1 MNRILVT
8 TDLSTNSRA
17 GLRFAIKLAEQK
29 KMELVFLYVHQ
40 VLRASTWSDAK
51 YEYFVAEDK
60 ENIMK
65 ELTAF
70 VSATYKQMKVTP
82 GKYKCDVYHMFGV
95 VDGVINY
102 AQEKN
107 CDYICIATRGAGT
120 LKKLFGTNTASLIKS
135 SPIPV
140 ICVPTA
146 YKAKAISKLLY
157 ASDMMDYEKEI
168 PQVLA
173 FAKPLKA
180 NVELLHLSFP
190 YEMETD
196 RQVAQ
201 KDLKKK
207 FKYDI
212 GIHYEARDID
222 NSLMTDLENAVKKAK
237 PSLVA
242 MFTKQNRSLFDRIFL
257 GSATAQFTFST
268 NVPLLVFRKG

>member
-29 KMELVFLYVHQ
+29 KMELVFLFVHQ

-51 YEYFVAEDK
+51 YEYFLSEDK

-82 GKYKCDVYHMFGV
+82 GKYRCEVHHQFGI
-95 VDGVINY
+95 VDGLINY
-102 AQEKN
+102 AQDNN
-107 CDYICIATRGAGT
+107 CDYICIATRGAGAV
-120 LKKLFGTNTASLIKS
+120 KKLFGTNTASLIKN

-140 ICVPTA
+140 ICVPST
-146 YKAKAISKLLY
+146 YKTKPVTKLLY
-157 ASDMMDYEKEI
+157 ASDMDDYEKEV

-180 NVELLHLSFP
+180 AVELMHLSFP
-190 YEMETD
+190 YEMMAD
-196 RQVAQ
+196 KQIAQ

-212 GIHYEARDID
+212 DIHYEARDLD

-237 PSLVA
+237 PSVVA

-257 GSATAQFTFST
+257 GSATQELTYST
-268 NVPLLVFRKG
+268 NVPMLIFRKG

>member
-29 KMELVFLYVHQ
+29 KMELVFLFVHQ
-40 VLRASTWSDAK
+40 VLRASTWSDTK
-51 YEYFVAEDK
+51 YETFVSEDK
-60 ENIMK
+60 ENIMA
-65 ELTAF
+65 ELTSF

-82 GKYKCDVYHMFGV
+82 GKYKCDVHHMFGV
-95 VDGVINY
+95 VEGVITY
-102 AQEKN
+102 AQDNN
-107 CDYICIATRGAGT
+107 CDYICIATRGAGAV
-120 LKKLFGTNTASLIKS
+120 KKLFGTNTASLIKN

-140 ICVPTA
+140 ICVPSG
-146 YKAKAISKLLY
+146 YKAKPVTRLLY
-157 ASDMMDYEKEI
+157 ASDMADYEKEV

-180 NVELLHLSFP
+180 AVELLHLSFP
-190 YEMETD
+190 YEMMAD

-212 GIHYEARDID
+212 GIHYEARDLD

-237 PSLVA
+237 PSLVV
-242 MFTKQNRSLFDRIFL
+242 MFTKQDRSLFDRIFL
-257 GSATAQFTFST
+257 GSATAQFSFSS

>member
-8 TDLSTNSRA
+8 TDLSANSRV

-51 YEYFVAEDK
+51 YESFVSEDK
-60 ENIMK
+60 ANIMT
-65 ELTAF
+65 ELTSF

-82 GKYKCDVYHMFGV
+82 GKYKCDVHHMFGV
-95 VDGVINY
+95 VEGIIKY
-102 AQEKN
+102 AGENN
-107 CDYICIATRGAGT
+107 CSYICIATRGAGT
-120 LKKLFGTNTASLIKS
+120 VKKLFGTNTASLIKN

-146 YKAKAISKLLY
+146 YKAKPVTKLLY
-157 ASDMMDYEKEI
+157 ASDMADYEKEI
-168 PQVLA
+168 PRVLA

-190 YEMETD
+190 YEMEAD
-196 RQVAQ
+196 KQVAQ

-212 GIHYEARDID
+212 GIHYEARDLD

-237 PSLVA
+237 PSLVV
-242 MFTKQNRSLFDRIFL
+242 MFTKQDRSLFERIFL
-257 GSATAQFTFST
+257 GSATAQFSFSS
-268 NVPLLVFRKG
+268 NVPLLVFKKG

>member
-8 TDLSTNSRA
+8 TDLSANSRA

-29 KMELVFLYVHQ
+29 KLELVFLFVHQ

-51 YEYFVAEDK
+51 YEYYVSEDR
-60 ENIMK
+60 ENIMN
-65 ELTAF
+65 ELTSF
-70 VSATYKQMKVTP
+70 VSTTYKQMKVTP
-82 GKYKCDVYHMFGV
+82 GKYKCAVHHQFGT
-95 VDGVINY
+95 VDGIVNY
-102 AQEKN
+102 ARENK

-120 LKKLFGTNTASLIKS
+120 VRKLFGTNTAALIKN

-140 ICVPTA
+140 ICVPTS
-146 YKAKAISKLLY
+146 YKARPVTKLLY
-157 ASDMMDYEKEI
+157 ASDMADYEKEI

-180 NVELLHLSFP
+180 AVELLHLSFP
-190 YEMETD
+190 YEMVAD
-196 RQVAQ
+196 KQVAQ

-212 GIHYEARDID
+212 GVHYAARDLD
-222 NSLMTDLENAVKKAK
+222 NSLMTDLEAAVKKAK
-237 PSLVA
+237 PSVVA
-242 MFTKQNRSLFDRIFL
+242 MFTKQDRSLFDRIFL

-268 NVPLLVFRKG
+268 NVPLLIFRKG